1 MLFVP
6 GSASSASHGV
16 RVNYLISAGHDGN
29 MFCWEVKDA
38 GVHNTA
44 VNGAHH
50 SHHSHGQHSHHNGIS
65 IKVINCVEHWHKI
78 NWIEARSID
87 KVYIGDQSTQ
97 IASCSLVP

>member
-1 MLFVP
+1 MP
-6 GSASSASHGV
+6 AASSNANQNV

-38 GVHNTA
+38 GVSNA
-44 VNGAHH
+44 AAHH
-50 SHHSHGQHSHHNGIS
+50 GHSHNSHGQHSHHDGIS